1 MTLYLWFCVEFLKFS
16 IFSFFVMDWFFVV
29 STSLF
34 KGAFTDSAM
43 HLFSFI
49 VSLFVHYV
57 GNVALIRRRVSGL
70 FVQLQLFFDYFF
82 IFIDNWF
89 DICTKLFLYYSCWIF
104 HGIFGCWENDFEL
117 FEGNIYRCCFRR
129 SLKNVS
135 WTRWCFFCDLRM
147 IYFYF
152 YSGYLVICEDINYF
166 IIRFMSW
173 CLVPVL

>member
-1 MTLYLWFCVEFLKFS
+1 MTLYLWFCVEFLKFC

-89 DICTKLFLYYSCWIF
+89 DICTKLFFILFLLNISRYFWLLGKWFWIIWRKYLQMLF
-104 HGIFGCWENDFEL
+104 QTFFEKCELNQMMFLLWFEDDL
-117 FEGNIYRCCFRR
+117 FLF
-129 SLKNVS
+129 LF
-135 WTRWCFFCDLRM
+135 WLF
-147 IYFYF
+147 
-152 YSGYLVICEDINYF
+152 GYLRRY
-166 IIRFMSW
+166 
-173 CLVPVL
+173 